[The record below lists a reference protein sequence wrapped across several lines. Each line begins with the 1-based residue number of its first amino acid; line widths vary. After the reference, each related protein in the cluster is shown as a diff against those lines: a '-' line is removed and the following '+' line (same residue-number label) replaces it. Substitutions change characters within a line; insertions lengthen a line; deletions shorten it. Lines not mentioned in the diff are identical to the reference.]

1 MLLNE
6 RPINK
11 QALLDIQQ
19 DIQKHSPYPQKVK
32 LIAVTKT
39 ISLENI
45 AKEINKYFS
54 IIGESKI
61 QETENK
67 IQKLN
72 NIPEIHMIGHLQ
84 TNKVNKAVKIYQMI
98 QTVDSIKLATKINTA
113 AQKTNK
119 QQNILIQINISKNSN
134 QHGISLKEVD
144 STIENILKLSNINL
158 KGIMAIATN
167 TTRKTTITT
176 QYRKMFDL
184 QQRLAKTV
192 SPKINEISMG
202 MSQDYV
208 LALQNGAT
216 MIRVGSKIFG
226 TR

>member
-216 MIRVGSKIFG
+216 MIRVGNKLFG

>member
-6 RPINK
+6 RLINK

>member
-134 QHGISLKEVD
+134 QYGISLKEVD

-167 TTRKTTITT
+167 TTRKTTIIK

-184 QQRLAKTV
+184 QQRLAKTM
-192 SPKINEISMG
+192 SPKINEISIG

-208 LALQNGAT
+208 LALQNGST
-216 MIRVGSKIFG
+216 MIRVGSKVFG
-226 TR
+226 KR

>member
-72 NIPEIHMIGHLQ
+72 KIPEIHMIGHLQ

-184 QQRLAKTV
+184 QQRLAKAV

-216 MIRVGSKIFG
+216 MIRVGSKLFG

>member
-67 IQKLN
+67 IQKLK

-167 TTRKTTITT
+167 TT
-176 QYRKMFDL
+176 
-184 QQRLAKTV
+184 
-192 SPKINEISMG
+192 
-202 MSQDYV
+202 
-208 LALQNGAT
+208 
-216 MIRVGSKIFG
+216 
-226 TR
+226 

>member
-1 MLLNE
+1 
-6 RPINK
+6 
-11 QALLDIQQ
+11 
-19 DIQKHSPYPQKVK
+19 
-32 LIAVTKT
+32 
-39 ISLENI
+39 
-45 AKEINKYFS
+45 
-54 IIGESKI
+54 
-61 QETENK
+61 
-67 IQKLN
+67 
-72 NIPEIHMIGHLQ
+72 MIGHLQ
-84 TNKVNKAVKIYQMI
+84 TNKANKAVKIYQMI

-113 AQKTNK
+113 AQKINK

-134 QHGISLKEVD
+134 QYGISLKEVD

-158 KGIMAIATN
+158 KGIMAIAAN
-167 TTRKTTITT
+167 TIHKTTIIK

-184 QQRLAKTV
+184 QRRLAKTV

-216 MIRVGSKIFG
+216 MIRVGSKLFG